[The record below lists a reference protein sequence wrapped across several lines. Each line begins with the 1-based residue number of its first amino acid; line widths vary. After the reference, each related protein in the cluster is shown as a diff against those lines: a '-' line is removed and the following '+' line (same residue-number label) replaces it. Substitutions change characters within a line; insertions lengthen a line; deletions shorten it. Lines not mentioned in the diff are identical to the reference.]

1 MRGHPTLTTAC
12 WQPGGT
18 PAPRPPPPGRRT
30 RCTAAGRP
38 PANRAVRRRLG
49 PRRPAAYSWP
59 QAERAPGGA
68 HTGSVLGSGPVLQP
82 RAADSGGQERPWAP
96 FAWLVMCAVL
106 MRTVHPVAL
115 RPLGCRPAGNNRMC
129 FLGPSDPP
137 CPPSAPAPA
146 SLPLQAPYPR
156 HLPWLFFGEELLQ
169 LLRMW
174 QAGWDVFTPS
184 ETVAF
189 HRWWVGRVRD
199 GVERVCGWLL
209 TEAKAG

>member
-1 MRGHPTLTTAC
+1 
-12 WQPGGT
+12 
-18 PAPRPPPPGRRT
+18 
-30 RCTAAGRP
+30 
-38 PANRAVRRRLG
+38 
-49 PRRPAAYSWP
+49 
-59 QAERAPGGA
+59 
-68 HTGSVLGSGPVLQP
+68 
-82 RAADSGGQERPWAP
+82 
-96 FAWLVMCAVL
+96 
-106 MRTVHPVAL
+106 
-115 RPLGCRPAGNNRMC
+115 MC

-137 CPPSAPAPA
+137 CPPSAPTPA